1 MEKLRKLKIKFVRWF
16 LVYIGAYIDFIC
28 SCIRILTFDFYYP
41 NWSFTYIRKMAS
53 INLHKIIKK
62 EEK

>member
-16 LVYIGAYIDFIC
+16 LIYIGAYIDFIC
-28 SCIRILTFDFYYP
+28 SCIRIITLDFYYP
-41 NWSFTYIRKMAS
+41 NWSFAYIRKIAI
-53 INLHKIIKK
+53 INLYKNIQK